1 MQVYSTPM
9 TPPPT
14 TMSVLGRSGRLS
26 TWSLLMMLRP
36 LMGTLGE
43 TGGLGADGDDDVLRF
58 VDRASRASSST
69 WT

>member
-1 MQVYSTPM
+1 MYSTPM

-14 TMSVLGRSGRLS
+14 TMSVLGKVGRFR

-43 TGGLGADGDDDVLRF
+43 KAGWVPTAMTALF
-58 VDRASRASSST
+58 VS
-69 WT
+69 

>member
-14 TMSVLGRSGRLS
+14 TISDLGRLGRSRI
-26 TWSLLMMLRP
+26 WSLLMMLRP

-43 TGGLGADGDDDVLRF
+43 SAGLVPVAMMMF
-58 VDRASRASSST
+58 FAS
-69 WT
+69 